1 MIKAENLGIIH
12 DENGDAYYDIFVS
25 IEPPE
30 VDYKEFAAIVNEMK
44 CRGVSYETI
53 NNIINNVYNTE
64 VIERTVEE
72 ETLNNF
78 RN

>member
-30 VDYKEFAAIVNEMK
+30 VDYREFTAIVNEMK

-64 VIERTVEE
+64 VIERTIEE